1 MVRNPSPWRRRDSEA
16 HYRLISDSYFS
27 SRTMRGQED
36 PQASMFSYVSLE
48 DRVPQGHPLRRLR
61 QLVDMILGN
70 MSGLFD
76 ECYSHTGRPSIPPEH
91 LLRALLL
98 QTLFTV
104 RSERL
109 LMEQL
114 DYNLLFRWFVGLG
127 MDAPVW
133 DRTVFSI
140 NRDRLLST
148 EMAREFFRRVLQLAE
163 WQGFVSDEH
172 FRVEG
177 SLIEAWASHKSF
189 VRKDGG
195 GPDRPPGRNPEVDFK
210 GEKRSNKTHHS
221 TTDPEAR
228 LFKKGEFTEAKLRYM
243 THALS
248 ENRNGLIVDVETTEA
263 NGRAEWEAAQRM
275 VERSVKKRGATVG
288 ADKGY
293 DTEQFVGGLERLG
306 LRAHVARKST
316 GSAVDGRTARGKGY
330 AMSLRRRKM
339 IEEAFGWIKT
349 IGGLRKTR
357 HKGLAK
363 LSGQAVFTFAAYNLT
378 RLLNLM
384 WPKAA

>member
-1 MVRNPSPWRRRDSEA
+1 VDYEA
-16 HYRLISDSYFS
+16 HYGLISHPYFS
-27 SRTMRGQED
+27 DRTMRGQED
-36 PQASMFSYVSLE
+36 PQVSMFSYVSLE
-48 DRVPQGHPLRRLR
+48 ERVPPEHPLRRLR
-61 QLVDMILGN
+61 GLVDEILGQ
-70 MSGLFD
+70 MSPLFD
-76 ECYSHTGRPSIPPEH
+76 EVYSHTGRPSIPPEH
-91 LLRALLL
+91 LLRSLLL

-104 RSERL
+104 RSERQ

-140 NRDRLLST
+140 NRDRLLCT
-148 EMAREFFRRVLQLAE
+148 EMAREFFKRVLHLAE

-172 FRVEG
+172 FSVDG
-177 SLIEAWASHKSF
+177 SMIEAWASHKSF
-189 VRKDGG
+189 VKKDGS
-195 GPDRPPGRNPEVDFK
+195 GPDHPPGRNPEVDFK
-210 GEKRSNKTHHS
+210 GDKRSNKTHQS

-263 NGRAEWEAAQRM
+263 NGRAEWQAAQRM
-275 VERSVKKRGATVG
+275 VERSVKKHGATVG

-293 DTEQFVGGLERLG
+293 DTEEFVSGLARLG
-306 LRAHVARKST
+306 VRAHVARKSV

-330 AMSLRRRKM
+330 TMSLRRRKM

-349 IGGLRKTR
+349 VGGLRKTR

-363 LSGQAVFTFAAYNLT
+363 LSGQAVFAFAAYNLT
-378 RLLNLM
+378 RLLSLM
-384 WPKAA
+384 WPKAV

>member
-1 MVRNPSPWRRRDSEA
+1 
-16 HYRLISDSYFS
+16 
-27 SRTMRGQED
+27 MRGQED
-36 PQASMFSYVSLE
+36 SQTLMFSYVSLE
-48 DRVPQGHPLRRLR
+48 ERVPREHPLRRLR
-61 QLVDMILGN
+61 RLVDDILKS

-76 ECYSHTGRPSIPPEH
+76 EVYSPTGRPSIPPER

-104 RSERL
+104 RSERQ

-114 DYNLLFRWFVGLG
+114 DDNLLFRWFAGLG
-127 MDAPVW
+127 MDDAVW

-140 NRDRLLST
+140 NRDRLLCT
-148 EMAREFFRRVLQLAE
+148 EMARAFFARVLQLAE
-163 WQGFVSDEH
+163 WQGFVSDER
-172 FRVEG
+172 FSVDG
-177 SLIEAWASHKSF
+177 SLIEAWASRKSF
-189 VRKDGG
+189 VRKDGD
-195 GPDRPPGRNPEVDFK
+195 GPERSPGRNPEIDFK
-210 GEKRSNKTHHS
+210 GEKRGNKTHHS
-221 TTDPEAR
+221 TTDPDAR

-243 THALS
+243 TPALS

-263 NGRAEWEAAQRM
+263 NGRAEWEAARRM
-275 VERSVKKRGATVG
+275 LERSVRKRGATVG
-288 ADKGY
+288 AGKGY
-293 DTEQFVGGLERLG
+293 GTEEFVDGLEHLG
-306 LRAHVARKST
+306 LRAHVARKRA
-316 GSAVDGRTARGKGY
+316 GSAVDERTACEEGY

-349 IGGLRKTR
+349 VGGLRKTR

-384 WPKAA
+384 AKAA